1 MEDLAVRT
9 WRDDKEATHVREE
22 RDGLRKQF
30 KGSWRW
36 VVELLDEV
44 EKEREAKLTFEGKAS
59 QAATTAERLRQER
72 DEVRQNEGRLCSEC
86 DTLCG
91 ECDEAQRRVGSL

>member
-1 MEDLAVRT
+1 MRT
-9 WRDDKEATHVREE
+9 RRDDEEATRVHEE

-59 QAATTAERLRQER
+59 QAAATAERLRQEW
-72 DEVRQNEGRLCSEC
+72 DEVCQNEGRLCSEC
-86 DTLCG
+86 DTLYG

>member
-1 MEDLAVRT
+1 MEDLVVQT
-9 WRDDKEATHVREE
+9 WRDDKEATHVCEE

-44 EKEREAKLTFEGKAS
+44 EKEREAKLASEERAS
-59 QAATTAERLRQER
+59 QATVTIERLRKER
-72 DEVRQNEGRLCSEC
+72 DELR
-86 DTLCG
+86 
-91 ECDEAQRRVGSL
+91 